1 MKTLGKFHLIKNH
14 ILLFSILILGIL
26 VMLFGNHTVLGY
38 QDKQS
43 KSTIKVSYLNDSSK
57 TYEIVTDSNQ
67 KYKISQKYSWADN
80 NFTRF
85 NLKAYS
91 IDNEPFVRIQRA
103 SDGNFTLELETNSSH
118 SIVFLAKSQFK
129 IIIDGIDKVNFL
141 PASSTNDNWFDE
153 DSDVQIIVPYVVQSD
168 QENIRKQ
175 LSGWSIDSPDIN
187 VISRQESG
195 VYKSPIIHIS
205 STHRI
210 VLEYTV
216 QNYIKVLS
224 NFGRAL
230 GTGWYDS
237 GTIVNISVIPGND
250 ILVNHFFTGWQGSV
264 IGSADQESINI
275 LSDSPKTLVANWFV
289 DYTNVSIIVIIIIA
303 SLVLFA
309 IYQKRRM
316 PSKK

>member
-1 MKTLGKFHLIKNH
+1 
-14 ILLFSILILGIL
+14 
-26 VMLFGNHTVLGY
+26 MLFGNHTVLGY

-57 TYEIVTDSNQ
+57 TYEIVTDNNQ

-91 IDNEPFVRIQRA
+91 INNEPFVTIQRA

-141 PASSTNDNWFDE
+141 PASSTNDNWFDR
-153 DSDVQIIVPYVVQSD
+153 DSDVQIIIPYVVQSD

-216 QNYIKVLS
+216 QNYIKVIS